1 MNITWK
7 SILPIVY
14 AAVLVAV
21 RVFAHKYDIQDP
33 HISALCVLLL
43 IVCTFSWFDCFFN

>member
-1 MNITWK
+1 MDITWK

-21 RVFAHKYDIQDP
+21 RVVAHRYDIQDP
-33 HISALCVLLL
+33 HTSALCTILL
-43 IVCTFSWFDCFFN
+43 IACMFSWFDCFFN